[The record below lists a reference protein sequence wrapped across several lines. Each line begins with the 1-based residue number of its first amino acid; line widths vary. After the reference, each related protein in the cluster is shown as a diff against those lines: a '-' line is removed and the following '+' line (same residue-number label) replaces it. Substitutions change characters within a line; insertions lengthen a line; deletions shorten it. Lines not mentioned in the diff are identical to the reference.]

1 VLARPAASATCHS
14 PPPAPWPPSPPAA
27 ASAAPRARQPA
38 RRARRARTPAAARRA
53 AGGSGHT
60 AASPP
65 RARPPRRSS
74 GPRTPSTSCAGKGG
88 RVLSCVASAPAV
100 QAVRGSAAPV
110 QRLLI
115 LLPLVLCS
123 AVDGLKDVLWALCPA
138 LLSHLRGHCWHNAA
152 QTLRADTSAT
162 KGCFRSTAQAQR
174 QALGEGGPGPES
186 PQLASK
192 ECQAASG
199 WHVHWWE
206 AVEEQAD
213 AAKTA
218 HRPATTGAAPT
229 SAIGDGPV
237 RK

>member
-1 VLARPAASATCHS
+1 M
-14 PPPAPWPPSPPAA
+14 
-27 ASAAPRARQPA
+27 
-38 RRARRARTPAAARRA
+38 
-53 AGGSGHT
+53 
-60 AASPP
+60 
-65 RARPPRRSS
+65 
-74 GPRTPSTSCAGKGG
+74 
-88 RVLSCVASAPAV
+88 

-115 LLPLVLCS
+115 LLPLVLCC

-138 LLSHLRGHCWHNAA
+138 LLSHLRGHWRHNAA
-152 QTLRADTSAT
+152 QTLRADTGAT
-162 KGCFRSTAQAQR
+162 KGAICFRSTALAQR

-206 AVEEQAD
+206 GVEEQAD

-218 HRPATTGAAPT
+218 T
-229 SAIGDGPV
+229 
-237 RK
+237 